1 MVKISELFNMYQGNG
16 FELTNMI
23 LDDKSK
29 ISFVSRTS
37 QNNGIVAKVKEY
49 KDIKPF
55 PAGFITVALGGSV
68 LETFVQKNNF
78 YTSYH
83 VMILEPKTKMTF
95 IEKQYYAMCIKANK
109 FRYSYGR
116 QANKTLKDIDLPT
129 GVPDWVYKYNVN
141 PSFLHSYKINNF
153 NKKSKWGTIK
163 LIDYFHMKSGT
174 YYEKSSYIKGNVP
187 LVSASNTENG
197 VLDFTNLVPK
207 FSENAITIGKIGA
220 AAYYQNKPFCATSD
234 VTILIPKKNCKLDK
248 FTGLFIITLINMEK
262 IKWSYGRQIRLND
275 CKKLEINLPIDS
287 NKEPYWTFMKE
298 YMKSLPYS
306 EYI

>member
-207 FSENAITIGKIGA
+207 FSENAITIGKIRA